1 MLKSLDSYEFKKT
14 LLDFFATDA
23 EATAKLNSVDWD
35 TWYNKPGY
43 PPKPKYDDSLV
54 RACYELATK
63 WQGRARSPFA
73 PTSDDIASWSANQS
87 VVFLE
92 KLQSAPEPLRVEDV
106 ELMGSTY
113 GYAASENVE
122 LVSRYYGVGLLAKAQ
137 SLYHPTAELLGR
149 VGRMKFVRPLYRLLA
164 KCDRL
169 LAVETFEKNKSFY
182 HPICR
187 VLVEKDLFGDD
198 K

>member
-14 LLDFFATDA
+14 LLDFFADDA
-23 EATAKLNSVDWD
+23 DATSKLSSVDWES
-35 TWYNKPGY
+35 WYNKPGY

-54 RACYELATK
+54 RACYDLAAK
-63 WQGRARSPFA
+63 WQKRSGSPFQ
-73 PTSDDIASWSANQS
+73 PTSNDIAGWSANQS

-106 ELMGSTY
+106 ELMGSAY
-113 GYAASENVE
+113 GYAVSENVE
-122 LVSRYYGVGLLAKAQ
+122 LVSRYYGVGLQAKAKSVYQ
-137 SLYHPTAELLGR
+137 PTADLLGR

-164 KCDRL
+164 ECDRA
-169 LAVETFEKNKSFY
+169 LAVETFEKNRSFY

-187 VLVEKDLFGDD
+187 GLVEKDLFGDA